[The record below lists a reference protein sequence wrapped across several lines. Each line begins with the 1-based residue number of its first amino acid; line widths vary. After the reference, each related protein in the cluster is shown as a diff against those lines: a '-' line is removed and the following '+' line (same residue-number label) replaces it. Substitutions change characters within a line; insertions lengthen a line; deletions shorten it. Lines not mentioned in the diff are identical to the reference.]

1 MLKIGVKFVAE
12 NNKVDVTIVDPSKKE
27 LTTATEEEKFLAQ
40 AFKEVFDEN
49 LLKLLEEK
57 INVE

>member
-27 LTTATEEEKFLAQ
+27 LTTATEEEKFFAQ
-40 AFKEVFDEN
+40 DFKEVFDEN